1 MAALGCF
8 QPAKLTLEMKQC
20 FSVTWVWGSR
30 DNRSLMF
37 DQAKALFLSSASPVL
52 GIEVGA
58 TLPGWK
64 HILII
69 LPLPLK
75 CWDSMYHCAWFDVVL
90 GDLIPELPAQ

>member
-8 QPAKLTLEMKQC
+8 QPAKLTMEMKQC
-20 FSVTWVWGSR
+20 FSVPWVWGSR
-30 DNRSLMF
+30 GNRSLMF
-37 DQAKALFLSSASPVL
+37 DRLKLYLSSASPVL

-69 LPLPLK
+69 
-75 CWDSMYHCAWFDVVL
+75 
-90 GDLIPELPAQ
+90 

>member
-8 QPAKLTLEMKQC
+8 QPAKLTMEMKQC

-30 DNRSLMF
+30 GNRSLMF
-37 DQAKALFLSSASPVL
+37 DRLKLCLSSSSPVL

-58 TLPGWK
+58 ALPGWK

-69 LPLPLK
+69 
-75 CWDSMYHCAWFDVVL
+75 
-90 GDLIPELPAQ
+90 